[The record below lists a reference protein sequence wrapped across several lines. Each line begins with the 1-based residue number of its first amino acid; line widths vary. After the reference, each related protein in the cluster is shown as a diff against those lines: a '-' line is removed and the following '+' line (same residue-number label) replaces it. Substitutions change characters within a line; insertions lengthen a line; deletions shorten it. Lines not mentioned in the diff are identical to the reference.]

1 MNPSKLV
8 FTSAKSFVVS
18 LTLITLLGCVT
29 PPSAEE
35 EMQVELD
42 VFSGRPNPQW
52 ALTSQEVDQFI
63 KLLQALPQHQG
74 EASTPEGLGYRG
86 LIVTQPGETI
96 DGYSQISIANS
107 IVTVEH
113 NGELEQLADKD
124 RALEQWLFQTG
135 KDELDATLYQ
145 QIGAQIK

>member
-1 MNPSKLV
+1 
-8 FTSAKSFVVS
+8 
-18 LTLITLLGCVT
+18 
-29 PPSAEE
+29 
-35 EMQVELD
+35 MQVELD

-52 ALTSQEVDQFI
+52 ALTSQEADQFI